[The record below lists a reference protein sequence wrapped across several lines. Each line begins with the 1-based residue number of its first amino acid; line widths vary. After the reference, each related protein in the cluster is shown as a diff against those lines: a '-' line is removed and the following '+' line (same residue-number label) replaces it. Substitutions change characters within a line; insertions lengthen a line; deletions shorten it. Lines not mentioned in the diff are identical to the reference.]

1 MYLIYIFSIN
11 REPDLTLDVVTVNT
25 KVPVLYDASKARSVM
40 AETERHM
47 DSLHDDHGDDWE
59 DKVNKY
65 LLIFQLLN
73 MTCQKNAQLSRN
85 VQNTYI
91 YFITHTNITNKFG
104 KKTTVRSCMVT

>member
-1 MYLIYIFSIN
+1 MYTIYIFSIN

-73 MTCQKNAQLSRN
+73 MTCQKNECS
-85 VQNTYI
+85 VI
-91 YFITHTNITNKFG
+91 
-104 KKTTVRSCMVT
+104 KKCSEHIHLFYNSHKHYK